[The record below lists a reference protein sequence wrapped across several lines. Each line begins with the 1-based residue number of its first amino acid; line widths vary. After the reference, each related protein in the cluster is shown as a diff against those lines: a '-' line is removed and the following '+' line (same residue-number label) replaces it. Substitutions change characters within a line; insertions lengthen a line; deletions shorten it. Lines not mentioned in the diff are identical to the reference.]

1 MAATPTRHHMLTV
14 YLNDHLAGAEAGTRR
29 ARRFADA
36 SSAAR
41 SDPEER
47 RLLRQLAADIACDL
61 ASLRR
66 VMRELGVPE
75 RRPYAWLGRIGELA
89 GLLKPNG
96 ALLRR
101 SPLTDLVELEAL
113 RLGVLGKR
121 QLWAVLAERFG
132 GDSRVDRARLDE
144 LADRADRQARLLE
157 ELRLRAAG
165 VLTDRP

>member
-1 MAATPTRHHMLTV
+1 MTAPPTSHRLLAI
-14 YLNDHLAGAEAGTRR
+14 YLNDHLAGAEAATRR
-29 ARRFADA
+29 TRRTADA
-36 SSAAR
+36 HP
-41 SDPEER
+41 DPDEGR
-47 RLLRQLAADIACDL
+47 VLRQMAADIACDT

-75 RRPYAWLGRIGELA
+75 RRSHAWLGRFGELA

-96 ALLRR
+96 TLLRR

-113 RLGVLGKR
+113 RLGVVGKR
-121 QLWAVLAERFG
+121 QLWSALAELFG
-132 GDSRVDRARLDE
+132 DDPRVDRTRLDE
-144 LADRADRQARLLE
+144 LADRADQQARLLE